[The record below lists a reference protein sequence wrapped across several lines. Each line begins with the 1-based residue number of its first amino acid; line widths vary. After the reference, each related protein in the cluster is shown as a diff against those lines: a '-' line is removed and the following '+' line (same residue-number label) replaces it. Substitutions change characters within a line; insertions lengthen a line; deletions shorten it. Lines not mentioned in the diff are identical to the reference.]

1 MKIYAI
7 AVNTFKE
14 AIRDKIFYSLVF
26 FAGLI
31 IGASILL
38 SMLTLGEGSKIVADI
53 SLAGINFFGIIISI
67 FVGIGL
73 VYKEIEKKTIYTIIS
88 KPIRRS
94 DFLLGKYLGLAL
106 TLLVYLSVMSA
117 IFLAVLYIYTGSL
130 AYKLLLSVIL
140 IYFELLIVTA
150 AAILF
155 STFSTPS
162 LSATYTLAIYVIGHL
177 TGDLK
182 ALAGKTD
189 IASAKFVLDAAYYV
203 LPNLENFN
211 IKGEVVH
218 NIPISGFYM
227 LQAMTY
233 GVLYVV
239 CLIIIAVIIFQ
250 KKNFK

>member
-31 IGASILL
+31 IGTSILL
-38 SMLTLGEGSKIVADI
+38 SMLTLGEGSKIIADI
-53 SLAGINFFGIIISI
+53 SLAGINFFGVIISI

-73 VYKEIEKKTIYTIIS
+73 VYKELEKKTIYTIIS

-130 AYKLLLSVIL
+130 AYRLLLVRCPH
-140 IYFELLIVTA
+140 
-150 AAILF
+150 LF
-155 STFSTPS
+155 RTVDSDRRGDTVLHFFHPVP
-162 LSATYTLAIYVIGHL
+162 LGYIHACHL
-177 TGDLK
+177 RNRPPDRRPQG
-182 ALAGKTD
+182 ACG
-189 IASAKFVLDAAYYV
+189 
-203 LPNLENFN
+203 ENRCGIREN
-211 IKGEVVH
+211 R
-218 NIPISGFYM
+218 
-227 LQAMTY
+227 T
-233 GVLYVV
+233 
-239 CLIIIAVIIFQ
+239 
-250 KKNFK
+250 

>member
-31 IGASILL
+31 IGTSILL

-53 SLAGINFFGIIISI
+53 SLAGINFFGVIISI

-73 VYKEIEKKTIYTIIS
+73 VYKELEKKTIYTIIS

-130 AYKLLLSVIL
+130 AYRLLLSVVL

-189 IASAKFVLDAAYYV
+189 AASAKIVLDAAYYI

-218 NIPISGFYM
+218 NLPISGVYM

-239 CLIIIAVIIFQ
+239 CLIVIAVVIFQ